1 MSFFFK
7 SKYENKHQLESFRE
21 KMIQKIQTE
30 KKCSREFAVR
40 SYDKTK
46 HELAHNTMRIASSLL
61 FYYASHRFCRSIA
74 RDVPIFSKFLLSVP
88 VTFCGFYSGWVLYD
102 KLVAHYLNFE
112 DTDVDHTWEID
123 YADKYRVKVDENLEN
138 WEENLSLTPFDRMK
152 REITQS
158 LSKINVEGEKVFKR
172 LSKDK
177 NDFYYYYGKIRNLE
191 NIIYLTEEEINKCKN
206 PVELQMK
213 IDSVK
218 PHLIKTGDPNKKV
231 ENFLNNLEDYKLH
244 IENSRN
250 FRSIKDKFLGLPFMI
265 KRHQQIPTPTR
276 GTWQFNV
283 YESIFG
289 EPYDK
294 DMSRPEVE
302 EKINKFNYHLFL
314 HPSVINKFDTNSEEF
329 DMYLRQLNLE
339 SQTKRELKAKQREYF
354 CMKILPT
361 LNLISDKNLGHDFAN
376 FVINKENSDE
386 YGKYLFEEYSGQKEE
401 KLFRLAEET
410 KYINKNEPFVQRVNY
425 TTIDKSN
432 IGIRA
437 EEMTEIL
444 NNPTKY
450 KKVRKALE
458 NRFPYYQPTNHI
470 DKLKHYRDR
479 AYYVNTIIENE
490 IDPTAADFSI
500 DDTYD
505 LQYANEEAQPDEEY
519 IMAHHINKPNVPGI
533 DLNSYAYGQS
543 NSNIF
548 YYDCMIDWNDYS
560 RDFIPAQDQIS
571 PKANRYEFFIKQHK
585 RIQDSFFLR
594 SFNSPSLWDKFD
606 YIIPY
611 VDYKNEEL
619 KSKVL
624 FRNNFHKYLD
634 SISLEDSHMEKV
646 RFLEDKTYSD
656 SFDISDDVTE
666 EELDQAVFESS
677 YYKPVTESDEY
688 RSKIELLNKKFRP
701 R

>member
-7 SKYENKHQLESFRE
+7 SKYEKKHNLESFRE
-21 KMIQKIQTE
+21 KMIQQIQSE

-40 SYDKTK
+40 YYDKTK
-46 HELAHNTMRIASSLL
+46 HEYTHNTMRLTSSIL
-61 FYYASHRFCRSIA
+61 FYYMANRFCKSIVKDA
-74 RDVPIFSKFLLSVP
+74 PILSKFLVTVP

-123 YADKYRVKVDENLEN
+123 YEEKYRVKVDENLDN
-138 WEENLSLTPFDRMK
+138 WEENLALTPFERMK
-152 REITQS
+152 KEISKS

-177 NDFYYYYGKIRNLE
+177 NDFYYRYGKIRNLE
-191 NIIYLTEEEINKCKN
+191 NIVYLTQEEIDKCKN

-218 PHLIKTGDPNKKV
+218 PHLLKTGDPNKNV
-231 ENFLNNLEDYKLH
+231 ETFLDNLEEYKLL
-244 IENSRN
+244 IENTRN

-265 KRHQQIPTPTR
+265 NRHQQIPTPTR
-276 GTWQFNV
+276 GTWQFDI
-283 YESIFG
+283 YEKIFG
-289 EPYDK
+289 EPYDI
-294 DMSRPEVE
+294 DIGRPEVE
-302 EKINKFNYHLFL
+302 EKINKYNYHLFL
-314 HPSVINKFDTNSEEF
+314 HPSVINKYDTNSEEF
-329 DMYLRQLNLE
+329 EMYLRHLNLE
-339 SQTKRELKAKQREYF
+339 SQTKREHKAKQREYF
-354 CMKILPT
+354 CKKILPT
-361 LNLISDKNLGHDFAN
+361 LNLISDKNLGYDFAN
-376 FVINKENSDE
+376 FVINKEKSDE
-386 YGKYLFEEYSGQKEE
+386 YGKYLFDEYSGQKEE

-425 TTIDKSN
+425 SNIDKNS

-437 EEMTEIL
+437 DEMTEIL

-458 NRFPYYQPTNHI
+458 NKFPYYQPTNRI
-470 DKLKHYRDR
+470 DKIKHYRDR
-479 AYYVNTIIENE
+479 TYLVNTILENE
-490 IDPTAADFSI
+490 LDPTAADFSI
-500 DDTYD
+500 NDTYD
-505 LQYANEEAQPDEEY
+505 LQYANEEAQPEEEY
-519 IMAHHINKPNVPGI
+519 IMAHHINKPNIPGI
-533 DLNSYAYGQS
+533 DMNSYPYGKT

-560 RDFIPAQDQIS
+560 RDFIPLQDQIS
-571 PKANRYEFFIKQHK
+571 PKANRYEFFVQSNR
-585 RIQDSFFLR
+585 RILDSFYLR
-594 SFNSPSLWDKFD
+594 TYNSFYLWDKFD
-606 YIIPY
+606 YIVPSI
-611 VDYKNEEL
+611 DYKNEEL

-634 SISLEDSHMEKV
+634 SISLEDSEMEKV
-646 RFLEDKTYSD
+646 RFLEDKTYTD

-677 YYKPVTESDEY
+677 YYKPVLESDEY
-688 RSKIELLNKKFRP
+688 RSKIIFLKIYRS